1 MKTGKNSKGLSLKVS
16 TNIFERELG
25 FSLRRFLFFLSLI
38 LAFLASQLSAL
49 FLLGS
54 ESPSPVA
61 LLRAFDSLGFDF
73 GHVLKVNEITLRRG
87 SVSITLEHGHIL
99 FLKPVNGVVTGL
111 FFFGQ
116 GTILAIP
123 PDRIEKQQLNLF
135 TGAPILNEHFLQA
148 YIRFTDGTFEEIT
161 RAVESASFS
170 EENEFKW
177 LEEKYRGLV
186 KTSALTN
193 YRIVSDM
200 MDGRKM
206 PMFYAQILGQKLG
219 LLDFSLDLRKSEDLI
234 LGQYHQKNSQF
245 VYDTW
250 CRYSSRIRPLSEKLW
265 SGDSDFESG
274 NIIDVHLYDVETQID
289 SQDILSGV
297 TRIEFEG
304 KTEGEWVVSFDLS
317 RRLKVSKIL
326 NEKGEPLI
334 FFQNGEFTSE
344 KEVSRLGHD
353 MVLVLLDEPLQTG
366 KIRKLKFLYEGDVIS
381 RIGSGVFYVGSR
393 GSWYPN
399 TGYLD
404 FARYQLKFQCPK
416 PFTVVATGD
425 RVREWEE
432 ADQRH
437 SLWKAETEIP
447 MAGFNYGDYIEKKAS
462 AGPTQIEVFANR
474 GIENVYLEVMSRREQ
489 LLHQVRMQQ
498 LQARRPFDPVP
509 EIDPRPPDFASF
521 DTTLFA
527 DNIASRVASILQYF
541 ETILGSYP
549 YTKLSVSQIPGLS
562 GQGWPSLLYVSSLS
576 FFSPQQRAQLGLSAD
591 QENHYWEC
599 LHAHEIAHQWWGNQT
614 VGRSY
619 RDLWIFEGFANYL
632 GYLSLRARYPNETPF
647 REVMRRASSELKKKN
662 DDGIPLNEAGPVWLG
677 TRLTSSKFPQGFY
690 GLVYEKGAWILHMI
704 RYLFTDSATGSEQ
717 PFQEALRDY
726 LTLYRGRLA
735 GTEEL
740 KSILEKR
747 LLRQADLEG
756 NKKLDWFF
764 DEWVYDTGIPLY
776 RLNYNV
782 MAIPQGGFQI
792 KGKILQTNVPDTFMM
807 PLELFAYYGP
817 GKSAREKVQRI
828 VTMGT
833 ETPFRLILKRKPTKL
848 TLDENE
854 WVLCDN
860 QTR

>member
-1 MKTGKNSKGLSLKVS
+1 MAKNFKNLNFQILRDICNKT
-16 TNIFERELG
+16 
-25 FSLRRFLFFLSLI
+25 LRLFPCQNLAFLSLLLII
-38 LAFLASQLSAL
+38 LVPSLKSPRLM
-49 FLLGS
+49 GS
-54 ESPSPVA
+54 ETPSPVA
-61 LLRAFDSLGFDF
+61 LLQALDSLEFDF
-73 GHVLKVNEITLRRG
+73 SHVIKVSEITIHRG
-87 SVSITLEHGHIL
+87 SVSITMEHGHIL
-99 FLKPVNGVVTGL
+99 FLKPVNGFVTGL
-111 FFFGQ
+111 YFFGQ

-148 YIRFTDGTFEEIT
+148 YLRFTDDTFEEIT
-161 RAVESASFS
+161 RAVEPSSSS
-170 EENEFKW
+170 EENEFRW

-193 YRIVSDM
+193 YRIVSDLT
-200 MDGRKM
+200 DGRKM

-219 LLDFSLDLRKSEDLI
+219 LLDFSLDQRKSEDLI
-234 LGQYHQKNSQF
+234 LGQYHQKNNRF

-250 CRYSSRIRPLSEKLW
+250 CRYSSRPGPLSGKLW
-265 SGDSDFESG
+265 SSDSDFESG

-289 SQDILSGV
+289 SRDILTGTTQV
-297 TRIEFEG
+297 EFEG
-304 KTEGEWVVSFDLS
+304 KAEGEWVLSFDLS

-326 NEKGEPLI
+326 NEKGESLN

-353 MVLVLLDEPLQTG
+353 VVLVLLDEPLQSR
-366 KIRKLKFLYEGDVIS
+366 KIRKLKFQYEGDVIS

-404 FARYQLKFQCPK
+404 FARYHLKFRCPK

-432 ADQRH
+432 AGQRF
-437 SLWKAETEIP
+437 SSWKAETEIP

-462 AGPTQIEVFANR
+462 AGPIPIEVFVNR

-489 LLHQVRMQQ
+489 LIHQVRLQQ
-498 LQARRPFDPVP
+498 LQTRRPFDSSA
-509 EIDPRPPDFASF
+509 EIDPHPPDFTSF

-527 DNIASRVASILQYF
+527 DNIAERVASILQYF
-541 ETILGSYP
+541 VKILGSYP

-576 FFSPQQRAQLGLSAD
+576 FFSPRQRAQLGLSAD
-591 QENHYWEC
+591 QEAHYWEC

-632 GYLSLRARYPNETPF
+632 GYLSLTARYPTETPF
-647 REVMRRASSELKKKN
+647 REVMRRASAALKKKN

-677 TRLTSSKFPQGFY
+677 TRLVSSKFPRGY
-690 GLVYEKGAWILHMI
+690 YDLVYEKGAWILHMI
-704 RYLFTDSATGSEQ
+704 RYLYTDPITGSEQ
-717 PFQEALRDY
+717 LFQEALRDY
-726 LTLYRGRLA
+726 LSVYRGKLA
-735 GTEEL
+735 GTDEL
-740 KSILEKR
+740 KNTLEKR
-747 LLRQADLEG
+747 LPKRADLEG
-756 NKKLDWFF
+756 NGKLDWFF

-776 RLNYNV
+776 RLAYTV
-782 MAIPQGGFQI
+782 ASIPQGGFQV

-817 GKSAREKVQRI
+817 DKSTREKVQRI
-828 VTMGT
+828 VTTGT
-833 ETPFRLILKRKPTKL
+833 ETPFRLKLKRKPTRL

-860 QTR
+860 QAR